1 MFYKHDVK
9 KNDLITSLPLGTG
22 TVSLFTCFAAKE
34 NESNK
39 QFTLQ
44 TLSKRFIIFI
54 IQKLKMILMWGVV
67 EYEIVRTR

>member
-34 NESNK
+34 NESKK
-39 QFTLQ
+39 QFT
-44 TLSKRFIIFI
+44 
-54 IQKLKMILMWGVV
+54 
-67 EYEIVRTR
+67 